1 MSLNASSTTTMST
14 TSGSSSSSST
24 TNATDVVNSNA
35 MSIDDP
41 FWAKKSV
48 PERCGSGVNDKAGY
62 YVDDRQ
68 QVKINLNAYK
78 MVFVKGSQIFYK
90 KNSLRRAKQVR
101 KFFFFVTGVV
111 KVSVV

>member
-14 TSGSSSSSST
+14 TSGSSSSST

-101 KFFFFVTGVV
+101 KYFFFTGVV
-111 KVSVV
+111 NVSVV

>member
-1 MSLNASSTTTMST
+1 MSVDN
-14 TSGSSSSSST
+14 
-24 TNATDVVNSNA
+24 
-35 MSIDDP
+35 DP
-41 FWAKKSV
+41 FWAKKT
-48 PERCGSGVNDKAGY
+48 PERCGSGANDKSGY

-101 KFFFFVTGVV
+101 NSHVMIKPLDRR
-111 KVSVV
+111 

>member
-1 MSLNASSTTTMST
+1 MTTTSVSLNATTTTTT
-14 TSGSSSSSST
+14 TSSSSAATSLSSSST
-24 TNATDVVNSNA
+24 NAVTDAVNANA
-35 MSIDDP
+35 SDDP
-41 FWAKKSV
+41 FWVKKAPGGG
-48 PERCGSGVNDKAGY
+48 PERCGTGVNEKSGY

-101 KFFFFVTGVV
+101 KR
-111 KVSVV
+111 